1 MITGRPISVIYARGG
16 AYGSG
21 TGLENFD
28 LQKAYL
34 EHILGF
40 IGFSNFQTVLI
51 EPTLAS
57 PAVKEKSIEAARE
70 QAKAIAASF

>member
-1 MITGRPISVIYARGG
+1 MTGKPVAAIYARGG

-21 TGLENFD
+21 TGAESYD

-40 IGFSNFQTVLI
+40 MGFSDFQTILA

-57 PAVKEKSIEAARE
+57 PEEKEKGMETARE
-70 QAKAIAASF
+70 QAKSVAASF